1 VAHSRHELR
10 IDAAPQP
17 HLLWVSQPASR
28 AASPADI
35 GPMLR
40 AGHGLVLISLTL
52 LAFGVVMV
60 TSAGLTV
67 GQDRAVVL
75 QDVLLGRTT
84 QLAAL
89 AMVFMFIGSR
99 LPVDRTLYRPMGIRS
114 PMPWLVLG
122 MIGLLVLVHLPSVGK
137 EVNGAQR
144 WIHIGAV
151 GFQPSE
157 VAKWGMVIALAWFA
171 ARRAPVMHQFFAGFV
186 PPMMLTLVVCALIA
200 SEDLG
205 TAVLIGAVSLC
216 VLLAAGCRLWHAAV
230 LLPFGL
236 VGVVYAVLTSDYRL
250 NRIKAFL
257 DPYADPQGIGYHIL
271 QSMGAISS
279 GGLAGRGLGNSIQK
293 FGYLPEDTT
302 DFIFA
307 IICEELGVIGAAVII
322 ALYAL
327 LLLCGFTILR
337 RVQHPFQRLLGLGV
351 LLCVGLQAMIN
362 IAVVTGSAP
371 TKGIALPLLSSGGTG
386 WVLTAFCIGLLVSM
400 EREADDS
407 VPQSAVS
414 DQPSLE
420 REHLLAA
427 S

>member
-1 VAHSRHELR
+1 
-10 IDAAPQP
+10 
-17 HLLWVSQPASR
+17 
-28 AASPADI
+28 
-35 GPMLR
+35 MFR
-40 AGHGLVLISLTL
+40 AGHGLMLIALAL

-60 TSAGLTV
+60 TSAGLSV
-67 GQDRAVVL
+67 GHDKSVVL

-84 QLAAL
+84 QLAAV
-89 AMVFMFIGSR
+89 AMLCMFIGSR
-99 LPVDRTLYRPMGIRS
+99 VPVDRALYRPIGIRS
-114 PMPWLVLG
+114 PIPWLVLV
-122 MIGLLVLVHLPSVGK
+122 MIGLLLVVHVPHVGR

-144 WIHIGAV
+144 WIQIGKF

-157 VAKWGMVIALAWFA
+157 VGKWGLIITLAWFA
-171 ARRAPVMHQFFAGFV
+171 ARRATAMNRFFSGFV
-186 PPMMLTLVVCALIA
+186 PPMLLTLLICGLIA

-205 TAVLIGAVSLC
+205 TAVLIGAVSVC
-216 VLLAAGCRLWHAAV
+216 MLLAAGCRWWHAAL
-230 LLPFGL
+230 LLPFGA
-236 VGVVYAVLTSDYRL
+236 VGVVYAVLTSDYRV

-271 QSMGAISS
+271 QSMGAISG

-307 IICEELGVIGAAVII
+307 IICEELGVVGAAVVI
-322 ALYAL
+322 ALYAV
-327 LLLCGFTILR
+327 LLLCGFAIVR

-351 LLCVGLQAMIN
+351 LLCVGLQAFIN

-400 EREADDS
+400 ERETDLS
-407 VPQSAVS
+407 EQQSALS
-414 DQPSLE
+414 DQPTAE
-420 REHLLAA
+420 REQLLATA
-427 S
+427 